1 MLRARHIGLDW
12 REVEGGG
19 EGVKEEQGRDRAG
32 RREEAI
38 VGARERPKEWVRVG
52 AGIYQGND
60 KERGQGMRQ
69 GLEQGR
75 GRIGAG

>member
-12 REVEGGG
+12 MEVEEGG

-38 VGARERPKEWVRVG
+38 EGAREAR
-52 AGIYQGND
+52 
-60 KERGQGMRQ
+60 
-69 GLEQGR
+69 
-75 GRIGAG
+75 

>member
-38 VGARERPKEWVRVG
+38 EEAREAR
-52 AGIYQGND
+52 
-60 KERGQGMRQ
+60 
-69 GLEQGR
+69 
-75 GRIGAG
+75 